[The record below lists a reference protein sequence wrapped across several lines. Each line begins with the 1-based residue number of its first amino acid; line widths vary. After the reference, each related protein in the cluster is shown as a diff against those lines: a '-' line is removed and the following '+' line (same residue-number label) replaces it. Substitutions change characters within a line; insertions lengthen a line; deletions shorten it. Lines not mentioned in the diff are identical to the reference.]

1 MSLVPGMGIVRG
13 MGLTLKRFFQ
23 PKATIRYPEVRADVA
38 PKFRGRLQLLY
49 DEYGTLKCETC
60 FQCAQAC
67 PIECIDMGG
76 IDTKGRF
83 HVHWGAPET
92 YGERREESAIR
103 RSGRP
108 VADTVFRR
116 FDPVDTRAL
125 DDILER
131 HDYDPKHLLT
141 ILEETQAEYGFLPVG
156 ALKHI
161 SRITGAWYAIDLRDG
176 DLLPP
181 PPVRAAG
188 DHVRARRGRGAR
200 RDRARLSLRAGRVA
214 RVRGARQLMA
224 QFLKTPKE
232 WPAVLTG
239 RAAALAADPSDLDA
253 AIRAGAFDGLRKAV
267 RDLGPTGTIAT
278 IASSGLRGRGGGG
291 FPTGEKWRAATNE
304 PATQRYVVA
313 NGYGADP
320 SVRTDAT
327 LVAADPW
334 SLIEGLAIAAF
345 AIGATE
351 AIIADPR
358 RGHGAR
364 HAARGRDPRG
374 GGGGLPGRGRPRLG
388 LPDHDDRPAR
398 AGRVHAGRGDGPAQ
412 GARGQ
417 ARPAR
422 AAAAVPGRS
431 VACSASP
438 PSSTTSR
445 PWPPSRGSSARARRR
460 SRRSAPRPARAR
472 SSSSSAGRRAA
483 GSPRCRWGRSSG
495 SWSSSPAAAGRA
507 A

>member
-161 SRITGAWYAIDLRDG
+161 SRITGAWYAYDLRDR

-200 RDRARLSLRAGRVA
+200 RDRALVSLGAGRVA

-278 IASSGLRGRGGGG
+278 VASSGLRGRGGGG
-291 FPTGEKWRAATNE
+291 FPTGEKWRAAANE
-304 PATQRYVVA
+304 PATPALRRGQRLRR
-313 NGYGADP
+313 GP
-320 SVRTDAT
+320 VRAHRRDAHRRRP
-327 LVAADPW
+327 VEPRRGPGDRRVRDRRDR
-334 SLIEGLAIAAF
+334 GDHR
-345 AIGATE
+345 
-351 AIIADPR
+351 DPR

-364 HAARGRDPRG
+364 HAARGRDPR
-374 GGGGLPGRGRPRLG
+374 RRR
-388 LPDHDDRPAR
+388 RRASWAR
-398 AGRVHAGRGDGPAQ
+398 
-412 GARGQ
+412 
-417 ARPAR
+417 
-422 AAAAVPGRS
+422 
-431 VACSASP
+431 
-438 PSSTTSR
+438 T
-445 PWPPSRGSSARARRR
+445 SSARATG
-460 SRRSAPRPARAR
+460 SR
-472 SSSSSAGRRAA
+472 
-483 GSPRCRWGRSSG
+483 
-495 SWSSSPAAAGRA
+495 
-507 A
+507 